1 LRADATQPARR
12 ALRFAP
18 IIDRRLDLGAKP
30 EVVYFGFFGRIEFG
44 DEGGERVAMSI
55 TVVFID
61 LLWRNPDG
69 ASFSPLTILH
79 KVIYQF

>member
-30 EVVYFGFFGRIEFG
+30 EVVCFGFFGRIEFG
-44 DEGGERVAMSI
+44 DEGVERVAMSI
-55 TVVFID
+55 TVCSSIYY
-61 LLWRNPDG
+61 G
-69 ASFSPLTILH
+69 ATQMVRHFS
-79 KVIYQF
+79 Y